1 MMPSR
6 RVNKI
11 PFTKMHGAGN
21 DFVVIDATR
30 QRIVL
35 NGAQLR
41 AIADRRR
48 GVGAD
53 QILFIEPAPAS
64 PPGETPVDFTYRI
77 FNADGGE
84 VEQCGNGARAFAR
97 FVHEKGLAKHNP
109 IRVSTLGGIIEPHLE
124 EDGSVTV
131 DMGAPRFEPAA
142 VPFDPRGLEHR
153 RVGAVDWWDLEV
165 RDGIRAVAVVSMG
178 NPHVVQIVET
188 VDLAPVGSE
197 GPLLECHERFPQRVN
212 AGFVQIVG
220 PTEIRLRVWERG
232 AGETLSCGT
241 GACAAAVLGI
251 LSGRLDAAVT
261 VHTRGGDLR
270 IVWDG
275 PGRVVRMN
283 GPAVAVFDGELD
295 LSALGA

>member
-1 MMPSR
+1 MPST

-21 DFVVIDATR
+21 DFVVIDATQ
-30 QRIVL
+30 QRIAL
-35 NGAQLR
+35 NSAQLR

-53 QILFIEPAPAS
+53 QILFIEPAPS
-64 PPGETPVDFTYRI
+64 SQPGETPIDFTYRI

-97 FVHEKGLAKHNP
+97 FVQAKGLAHHNP

-131 DMGAPRFEPAA
+131 EMGAPRFEPAA
-142 VPFDPRGLEHR
+142 VPFDPTGLAHR
-153 RVGAVDWWDLEV
+153 RMGAVDWWDLEV
-165 RDGIRAVAVVSMG
+165 CGVIRDLAVVSMG
-178 NPHVVQIVET
+178 NPHVVQIVES
-188 VDLAPVGSE
+188 VDLAPVASE
-197 GPLLECHERFPQRVN
+197 GPLLEWHERFPQRVN
-212 AGFVQIVG
+212 VGFVQIVG
-220 PTEIRLRVWERG
+220 RTEIRLRVWERG

-241 GACAAAVLGI
+241 GACAAAVVGI
-251 LSGRLDAAVT
+251 LSGRLDPEVT

-275 PGRVVRMN
+275 P
-283 GPAVAVFDGELD
+283 VFEGEID